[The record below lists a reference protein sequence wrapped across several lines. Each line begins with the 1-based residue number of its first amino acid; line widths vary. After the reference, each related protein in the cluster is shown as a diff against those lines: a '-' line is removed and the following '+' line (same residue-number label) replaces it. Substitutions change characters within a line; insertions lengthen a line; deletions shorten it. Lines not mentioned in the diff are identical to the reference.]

1 MNIVDNS
8 IIRIYI
14 DREYTG
20 VYKDG
25 YVYFNKDE
33 CNCDIRRGWHP
44 IAYIRQLPGLTR
56 IVAKMTDKHNGF
68 IEEVIIYQNTFD
80 RIMVY
85 TAFILILIAIAFLIK
100 QYYFCGECCDTT
112 I

>member
-20 VYKDG
+20 IYKDG

-33 CNCDIRRGWHP
+33 CNCDITRGWHT
-44 IAYIRQLPGLTR
+44 INYVRLLPGLTR
-56 IVAKMTDKHNGF
+56 ITARISDSQNGF
-68 IEEVIIYQNTFD
+68 EEVIIYQNTFD
-80 RIMVY
+80 RTMAY
-85 TAFILILIAIAFLIK
+85 TAFILILIIIALLIK
-100 QYYFCGECCDTT
+100 QYFFCGYCCDTQ
-112 I
+112 